1 MVARSR
7 VNDVGAILANP
18 VTALMAAVLCVL
30 SIRFFVAW
38 SVLGRV
44 RGPWVSPGVYGANL
58 PPRRVRSDYPPPND
72 PVREGVIL
80 VTAAILVIPAI
91 VLWLVVASLGP
102 PEQGAVAPSWIGPAI
117 FFGAAIVSVIY
128 AVRRIREDDRRQ
140 RRILGE
146 RLAAESNERLKRLS

>member
-1 MVARSR
+1 VVARPR
-7 VNDVGAILANP
+7 VNDPGAILANP

-44 RGPWVSPGVYGANL
+44 RGPWVGGVYGANL
-58 PPRRVRSDYPPPND
+58 HPHRARSDYPRPND
-72 PVREGVIL
+72 PLREGAIL
-80 VTAAILVIPAI
+80 VTAAILIIPAI
-91 VLWLVVASLGP
+91 GLWLFVATLGP
-102 PEQGAVAPSWIGPAI
+102 PEQGDVAPSWVGPAI

-146 RLAAESNERLKRLS
+146 RLAAESSERLKRLS